1 MCQEQYNTKRKKS
14 KQLTYKDRIK
24 IGALYNELN
33 LTYTE
38 IGKIIGKDRTT
49 ISREIK
55 LGLIELETS
64 YLPVWKYCS
73 EVAQRKNEENET
85 AKGTNLKIGKD
96 IKLANFIEKEIKE
109 GKFSPEVIEHKI
121 K

>member
-1 MCQEQYNTKRKKS
+1 MCQEQYNTNKKKF
-14 KQLTYKDRIK
+14 KQLTYKERIK
-24 IGALYNELN
+24 IEPLYNKLH

-55 LGLIELETS
+55 LGLVELETS
-64 YLPVWKYCS
+64 YLPVWKYCA
-73 EVAQRKNEENET
+73 EVAQRRNEENET
-85 AKGTNLKIGKD
+85 AKGTNLKIGND
-96 IKLANFIEKEIKE
+96 LKLAKYIEKEIKE
-109 GKFSPEVIEHKI
+109 EKSSPEVVAYKI